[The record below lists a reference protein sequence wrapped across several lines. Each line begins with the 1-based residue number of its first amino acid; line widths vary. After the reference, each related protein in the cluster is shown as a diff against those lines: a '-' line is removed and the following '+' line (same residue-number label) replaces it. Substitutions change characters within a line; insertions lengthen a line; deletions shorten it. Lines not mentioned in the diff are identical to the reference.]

1 MPNLDMDIRMAI
13 LLEVPKLNFS
23 GFLPGRGRLAGG
35 KRIGKSWNYLY
46 VLCRLSCSTISHLRL
61 KGKGAFG
68 SVVKAR
74 NKIDNRIYAVKKIR
88 LKTQKSDTKIFRE
101 VNALSRLS
109 HRFIVRYFTTW
120 VETNEIQN
128 VSSAT
133 PSVSGVS
140 SGGIETSFGFRTTL
154 PRSRPS
160 LNGDEDAEDEDGDS
174 IDVSVSTVSE
184 RHLPTNGG
192 GFSIEDFSDF
202 DDRTTTTEISNTS
215 RSSFPS
221 IHFDRSTSPG
231 GSTEEEE
238 EDTEEEDEDS
248 NESGSNSALSS
259 VRSAGT
265 DLGGLFRRDPITGLI
280 TAGLGSE
287 RTRGRSVRGDGRKRA
302 GTIVGDRGN
311 TAITTSTMQPGNVAT
326 TSANVIE
333 DGNGVGGRTEIPY
346 SLDVI
351 SNMNMTRTLYIQ
363 MEFVERQTL
372 REVCIHCDF
381 YFILISYEM
390 CRELTK
396 ESRKMKHGNYL
407 ARLWMHWYTCLL

>member
-1 MPNLDMDIRMAI
+1 MPNLDMDMGMAI
-13 LLEVPKLNFS
+13 LLEVPKLIFS
-23 GFLPGRGRLAGG
+23 GFLPRRGRLAGG

-46 VLCRLSCSTISHLRL
+46 VLCRLSCFTVSHLRL

-133 PSVSGVS
+133 PSVGGVS
-140 SGGIETSFGFRTTL
+140 SSGIETSFEARTTL

-160 LNGDEDAEDEDGDS
+160 LNGDEDADDEDGDG

-215 RSSFPS
+215 RGSFPS

-238 EDTEEEDEDS
+238 EDTEEEEEDS

-259 VRSAGT
+259 VGPAGT
-265 DLGGLFRRDPITGLI
+265 DLGGLFRRDSVTGLI

-287 RTRGRSVRGDGRKRA
+287 STQGRSLRGEGRRRA

-311 TAITTSTMQPGNVAT
+311 TAITTSIMQSGSVAT
-326 TSANVIE
+326 TGVNVIE
-333 DGNGVGGRTEIPY
+333 DGNGVGARTKIPY
-346 SLDVI
+346 SLDAI

-381 YFILISYEM
+381 YFMLISYAT

-396 ESRKMKHGNYL
+396 ELRKMRHGNYL
-407 ARLWMHWYTCLL
+407 VRLWMHWYTCRH

>member
-1 MPNLDMDIRMAI
+1 MPNLDMDMRMAI
-13 LLEVPKLNFS
+13 LLEVLKLNS
-23 GFLPGRGRLAGG
+23 LRFLPGRGRLAGG
-35 KRIGKSWNYLY
+35 KKIGKSWNCLY
-46 VLCRLSCSTISHLRL
+46 VLCCLSCFTIPHLRL

-120 VETNEIQN
+120 VETHETQN

-140 SGGIETSFGFRTTL
+140 SGDIETSFGVRTTL
-154 PRSRPS
+154 PRSRSS
-160 LNGDEDAEDEDGDS
+160 LNDVEDGDDEDGDE

-259 VRSAGT
+259 VRSVGS
-265 DLGGLFRRDPITGLI
+265 DVGGLFRRDSVTGLI
-280 TAGLGSE
+280 TAGLGLES
-287 RTRGRSVRGDGRKRA
+287 RGRGVRGEGRRRA
-302 GTIVGDRGN
+302 GTIVGGRGN

-326 TSANVIE
+326 TSVNVIE
-333 DGNGVGGRTEIPY
+333 DGNGVGGRTENPY

-372 REVCIHCDF
+372 REVCIDRDF
-381 YFILISYEM
+381 YFIFLI
-390 CRELTK
+390 R
-396 ESRKMKHGNYL
+396 NV
-407 ARLWMHWYTCLL
+407 